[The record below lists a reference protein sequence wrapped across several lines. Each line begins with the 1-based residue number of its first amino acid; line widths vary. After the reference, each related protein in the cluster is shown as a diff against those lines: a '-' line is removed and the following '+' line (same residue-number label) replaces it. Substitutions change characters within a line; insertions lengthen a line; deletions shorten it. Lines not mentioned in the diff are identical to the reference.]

1 MPEQSIYEES
11 RKAFSIAY
19 SGKNKLQDH
28 SISFEILAPAL
39 LAYEKLLREANREIS
54 GKKSSGKLMVVSDFE
69 HKCFNI
75 NFEYVLTLY
84 DQAQSLISSK
94 EEIDAGK
101 ILDWLEILKMPASG
115 AASVLGYL
123 GYLKVKNGRKIERI
137 IKKDDSDETGHVD
150 VKFEGDNNVVTVN
163 NYTLNLSKNPRALAA
178 TRDML
183 SPIGLEGFD
192 KIEIR
197 DGGVIVNRI
206 SSSAANDMLTSCIV
220 GINDSKDTSPTV
232 EQTSAW
238 LTVYSPVYEEHAA
251 MWRFTMGRE
260 IIYADISGTAI
271 AHDAIARGGA
281 MVEDTYQVK
290 LEIETQIP
298 QDGKPKKPS
307 YRVIEVLRFIP
318 AKPEIQSE
326 LKM

>member
-1 MPEQSIYEES
+1 MSPTCA
-11 RKAFSIAY
+11 KT
-19 SGKNKLQDH
+19 G
-28 SISFEILAPAL
+28 
-39 LAYEKLLREANREIS
+39 LRSN
-54 GKKSSGKLMVVSDFE
+54 
-69 HKCFNI
+69 
-75 NFEYVLTLY
+75 
-84 DQAQSLISSK
+84 
-94 EEIDAGK
+94 
-101 ILDWLEILKMPASG
+101 
-115 AASVLGYL
+115 
-123 GYLKVKNGRKIERI
+123 
-137 IKKDDSDETGHVD
+137 TG
-150 VKFEGDNNVVTVN
+150 
-163 NYTLNLSKNPRALAA
+163 KNPRALAA

-183 SPIGLEGFD
+183 SPIGLKGFD